1 MAKLSR
7 KRKPPTVRAAPV
19 TERLRFDAADGL
31 LSLQDCI
38 PATTSETHVHNQ
50 TPVQGCLP
58 NSLQHVCYV
67 EHNTDNDDVVID
79 QHY

>member
-1 MAKLSR
+1 MAKLTR
-7 KRKPPTVRAAPV
+7 KRKPPTLRATPV

-31 LSLQDCI
+31 LSLQDYT
-38 PATTSETHVHNQ
+38 PATTSETPVPSQ

-58 NSLQHVCYV
+58 NSLQHVCYI

>member
-7 KRKPPTVRAAPV
+7 KGKPPTLKAAPV
-19 TERLRFDAADGL
+19 TDRLRFDAADGL
-31 LSLQDCI
+31 LSLQDYT
-38 PATTSETHVHNQ
+38 PATTSEPPGHNQ
-50 TPVQGCLP
+50 TPIQGCLP